1 MSAPAPSPSVVVV
14 LPTYNEAD
22 GITTTIQRIRTAL
35 PSAHLLVV
43 DDSSPDGTGR
53 IVASIAARDAQVE
66 LVTRPSKEG
75 LGRAY
80 ASGFRRALAPAPNI
94 VVQMDADLSHD
105 PDELPAL
112 IAPILAGEADLVVG
126 SRRVGS
132 GATVGWSRWRNA
144 LSQFGG
150 LYARTILRLGV
161 ADPTGGFRAW
171 SSPLLASVTSTPT
184 TAAGYGFQIE
194 MLWRARGVSARIV
207 EVPITFRERARGV
220 SKMRAGIAIEAALLV
235 LQLALRRSTR

>member
-1 MSAPAPSPSVVVV
+1 MSAPAPSPFVVVV
-14 LPTYNEAD
+14 LPTYNEAN
-22 GITTTIQRIRTAL
+22 GITTTIQRIRSAL

-53 IVASIAARDAQVE
+53 IVASIAARDVQVE
-66 LVTRPSKEG
+66 LMTRPGKEG

-80 ASGFRRALAPAPNI
+80 ASGFRRALALAPNI

-112 IAPILAGEADLVVG
+112 IAPIVAGAADLVVG

-132 GATVGWSRWRNA
+132 GATVGWSRRRNA
-144 LSQFGG
+144 LSHLGG

-161 ADPTGGFRAW
+161 ADPTGGYRAW
-171 SSPLLASVTSTPT
+171 SAPLLAAVTATPT
-184 TAAGYGFQIE
+184 TTAGYGFQIE
-194 MLWRARGVSARIV
+194 MLWRARRVSARIV
-207 EVPITFRERARGV
+207 EVPITFRERASGV
-220 SKMRAGIAIEAALLV
+220 SKMTLRIAVEAALLV

>member
-22 GITTTIQRIRTAL
+22 GIIATIQRIRAAL

-43 DDSSPDGTGR
+43 DDSSPDGTGP
-53 IVASIAARDAQVE
+53 IVASLAARDAQVE
-66 LVTRPSKEG
+66 LLTRPGKEG

-80 ASGFRRALAPAPNI
+80 ASGFRRALALAPNI
-94 VVQMDADLSHD
+94 VVQIDADLSHD
-105 PDELPAL
+105 PDELPSL
-112 IAPILAGEADLVVG
+112 IAPIVAGAADLVVG

-132 GATVGWSRWRNA
+132 GTTVGWSRWRNA

-150 LYARTILRLGV
+150 LYARTILRLGI

-171 SSPLLASVTSTPT
+171 SAPLLAAVASTPT

-207 EVPITFRERARGV
+207 EVPITFRERASGV
-220 SKMRAGIAIEAALLV
+220 SKMTLRIAVEAALLV
-235 LQLALRRSTR
+235 LQLALRRRAR